1 MGSMS
6 VAAAPGAQGSHAV
19 VVSVAPGQAVGMEP
33 AGSDPTRLIPYAGD
47 VIRVLGETQGLA
59 ICELTVPPRFAGP
72 PAHIH
77 HDFDEAIY
85 VLSGA
90 LTMTRGRTDPEPAPA
105 GTLILAPRGIRHTFA
120 NPTDEPV
127 RVLGVWSPASALSFM
142 EEIGAAF
149 PATGPPDPA
158 RLAEIY
164 RRHNSELAL

>member
-1 MGSMS
+1 
-6 VAAAPGAQGSHAV
+6 
-19 VVSVAPGQAVGMEP
+19 MEP
-33 AGSDPTRLIPYAGD
+33 AATDPTRLIPYAGH
-47 VIRVLGETQGLA
+47 VIRVLGECEGLA
-59 ICELTVPPRFAGP
+59 ICELTVPPRSVGP

-90 LTMTRGRTDPEPAPA
+90 LTMTRGQADPEPAPA

-127 RVLGVWSPASALSFM
+127 HVLGAWSPASALSLM
-142 EEIGAAF
+142 EEIGAAL
-149 PATGPPDPA
+149 PATGPPDPTQ
-158 RLAEIY
+158 LTEIY

>member
-1 MGSMS
+1 MDP
-6 VAAAPGAQGSHAV
+6 APPQ
-19 VVSVAPGQAVGMEP
+19 
-33 AGSDPTRLIPYAGD
+33 PTRLIPYAGD
-47 VIRVLGETQGLA
+47 VIRVLGECHGLA
-59 ICELTVPPRFAGP
+59 LCELTVPPQFAGP

-77 HDFDEAIY
+77 HEFDEAIY
-85 VLSGA
+85 VLNGA
-90 LTMTRGRTDPEPAPA
+90 LTMTRGWADPEPAPA

-142 EEIGAAF
+142 EEIGSALPAAG
-149 PATGPPDPA
+149 APDPA